1 MSKRDALRALS
12 RKFPAPQ
19 EVKSILEGLRD
30 EPDRVVAIVG
40 SAIAESFLERAIVS
54 RLRYQGPELIGQLFN
69 NRGPMAD
76 FHSKIL
82 IAQAFGVVMPP
93 QASEFHRIKVIRN
106 VFAHASLHITFETD
120 EIAKEVDDFI
130 MHKAM
135 KKQMD
140 IEFEKHG
147 MDIPELSRK
156 STFLLMVQLSC
167 IVIDH
172 EQKEITGRFLGHYD

>member
-40 SAIAESFLERAIVS
+40 SAIDESFLERAIIS
-54 RLRYQGPELIGQLFN
+54 HLRHKAPELIGQLFN

-82 IAQAFGVVMPP
+82 IAQAFGVITTPR
-93 QASEFHRIKVIRN
+93 ASEFHRIKAIGN
-106 VFAHASLHITFETD
+106 VFAHASVNINFETN
-120 EIAKEVDDFI
+120 EISKEVDDFI

-135 KKQMD
+135 K
-140 IEFEKHG
+140 ERN
-147 MDIPELSRK
+147 ELEQQVVNEAVRRYQDASRK
-156 STFLLMVQLSC
+156 RTFLLMVQLSC
-167 IVIDH
+167 I
-172 EQKEITGRFLGHYD
+172 